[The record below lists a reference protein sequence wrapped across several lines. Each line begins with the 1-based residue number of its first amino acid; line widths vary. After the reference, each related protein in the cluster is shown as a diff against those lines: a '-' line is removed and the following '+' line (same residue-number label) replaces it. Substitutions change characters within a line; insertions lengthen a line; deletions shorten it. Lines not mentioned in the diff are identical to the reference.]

1 MANKKNREFY
11 RGKKVF
17 VTGHTGYKGGW
28 LTAVLCELGAEMTG
42 YALAAPKESQLSP
55 LALLQENG
63 LQKHYWMRSPRS

>member
-42 YALAAPKESQLSP
+42 YALAAPKER
-55 LALLQENG
+55 NG